1 VLVPGAPTK
10 YVRAMTIPQTVAEL
24 TPGWLTSALVDHLGG
39 GRVVAVSSDDI
50 GTGVGVFGI
59 IARLHL
65 GYEGASADAP
75 ATMIA
80 KLPTDAEA
88 NRNVGMV
95 LGLYA
100 RENNFYDNVA
110 DSVPFPVPKCFV
122 SMSDADTGAFLL
134 IMEDLGHMEAGDQL
148 AGITAARAGSIIDAL
163 ASFHAAWWD
172 KPELDALTWL
182 PTQDSPVYLAAVPPI
197 VTAGVAALP
206 PLADQL
212 PAGSLELAKRV
223 DANFVSL
230 IHKCAAGPRTFV
242 HGDARLD
249 NLFFTHGTD
258 DFALIDWQLSLRC
271 RGIYDV
277 VWLLATSMDIDVQN
291 EHADDLLVRYH
302 QALQRNGVD
311 WPLHDLRVAAAEQSA
326 YLLSGPLSLIGT
338 FDFSE
343 AGDGR
348 AARLTRKWVARGFN
362 LALLYGAGD
371 VV

>member
-1 VLVPGAPTK
+1 
-10 YVRAMTIPQTVAEL
+10 MTIPQTVAEL
-24 TPGWLTSALVDHLGG
+24 TPGWLTEALAEHLTG

-65 GYEGASADAP
+65 QYEGAPDGTPS
-75 ATMIA
+75 TMIA
-80 KLPTDAEA
+80 KLPTDADA
-88 NRNVGMV
+88 NRNVGMA

-110 DSVPFPVPKCFV
+110 NSVPFPVPRCYV
-122 SMSDADTGAFLL
+122 SMSDATAGTFLL

-163 ASFHAAWWD
+163 ASFHATWWD
-172 KPELDALTWL
+172 TPELDTLTWL
-182 PTQDSPVYLAAVPPI
+182 PTQDSSVYLAAVPPI
-197 VTAGVAALP
+197 VSAGVAALP

-249 NLFFTHGTD
+249 NLFFTPGTD

-291 EHADDLLVRYH
+291 EHAESLLVRYH
-302 QALQRNGVD
+302 DALHRNGVSWSLPD
-311 WPLHDLRVAAAEQSA
+311 IRLAAAEQSA

-348 AARLTRKWVARGFN
+348 AAQLTRKWVARGFN
-362 LALLYGAGD
+362 LALLYGAID

>member
-1 VLVPGAPTK
+1 MAN
-10 YVRAMTIPQTVAEL
+10 IPQSVAEL
-24 TPGWLTSALVDHLGG
+24 TPAWLTTALAPLIGS
-39 GRVVAVSSDDI
+39 GRVSSVTSDDI

-65 GYEGASADAP
+65 TYEGAP
-75 ATMIA
+75 ATAPTTLIA
-80 KLPTDAEA
+80 KMPTDAEA
-88 NRNVGMV
+88 NRTVGMA

-110 DSVPFPVPKCFV
+110 DSVPFPVPTCHV
-122 SMSDADTGAFLL
+122 SQTDAASGHFLL
-134 IMEDLGHMEAGDQL
+134 IMEDLGHLEAGDQL
-148 AGITAARAGSIIDAL
+148 AGITVARAEAIIDAL
-163 ASFHAAWWD
+163 AAFHATWWES
-172 KPELDALTWL
+172 PELDTLDWL
-182 PTQDSPVYLAAVPPI
+182 PTQDAPIYFAAVPAI
-197 VTAGVAALP
+197 VSAGLAALP
-206 PLADQL
+206 PLAAEL
-212 PAGSLELAKRV
+212 PAGSLELATRV

-230 IHKCAAGPRTFV
+230 IHKCAAGPRTFI

-249 NLFFTHGTD
+249 NLFFAPDTNEFT
-258 DFALIDWQLSLRC
+258 LIDWQLSLRC

-277 VWLLATSMDIDVQN
+277 VWLLATSMDIEVQN

-302 QALQRNGVD
+302 DALARNGVS
-311 WPLHDLRVAAAEQSA
+311 WPMPALRVAAAEQSA

-348 AARLTRKWVARGFN
+348 AAQLTRKWVARGFN

-371 VV
+371 VL